1 MRIITLTCRDC
12 GTIVAANELEQ
23 QRIMKCPRF
32 DCNTILRFDDLPA
45 DARQHILENAERYK
59 F

>member
-12 GTIVAANELEQ
+12 KTIVAANELEQ

-32 DCNTILRFDDLPA
+32 DCDTILRFDDLPVEA
-45 DARQHILENAERYK
+45 KQHILENVERYK
-59 F
+59 L

>member
-23 QRIMKCPRF
+23 QRIRKCPRF
-32 DCNTILRFDDLPA
+32 DCDTILRFDNLPA

-59 F
+59 L

>member
-32 DCNTILRFDDLPA
+32 DCDTILRFDDLPA
-45 DARQHILENAERYK
+45 DARQHILENVERYK
-59 F
+59 L

>member
-12 GTIVAANELEQ
+12 GTIVAANELEE

-32 DCNTILRFDDLPA
+32 DCDTILRFDDLPA
-45 DARQHILENAERYK
+45 KERQLILENEGQYRL
-59 F
+59 